1 MILILGGNSQLANYL
16 NIKIKKSIKVSRKE
30 CDITKLSDIKK
41 IFDKYKPKYVFNCAA
56 YHNTILCERFF
67 NKSFK
72 INSFALKNLSKYAKS
87 EKVWKV
93 INIFIVSFMAILTLF
108 IISEMIR

>member
-56 YHNTILCERFF
+56 YHNTILCERF
-67 NKSFK
+67 S
-72 INSFALKNLSKYAKS
+72 I
-87 EKVWKV
+87 KVLQL
-93 INIFIVSFMAILTLF
+93 ILLH
-108 IISEMIR
+108 